1 MGRMTER
8 FNEKAGKNVSTPT
21 VFRFC
26 KSRGWR
32 ERGAS
37 LEDAQGVLPLLSAPL
52 SAAIKKFKKSHMRVF
67 FDLCTTVMLHRRI

>member
-1 MGRMTER
+1 MTDVDEVVLAELSEELDGEYTWEEMTQR
-8 FNEKAGKNVSTPT
+8 FNERTGKEVSKMT

-37 LEDAQGVLPLLSAPL
+37 LEDAEGVLPCSLPHSLP
-52 SAAIKKFKKSHMRVF
+52 R
-67 FDLCTTVMLHRRI
+67 